1 MEVVRTLFKV
11 GFLYKLFSDVAKKL
25 DLWYSRVGNTKWVF
39 YVPRVLMPREDIRNR
54 SDLSPEFLKVNNYIT
69 LHLIFDI
76 MIRMAYCVR
85 VGHTWAVRK
94 IVSKLKNKSIINPN
108 ALMHSF
114 KPAF

>member
-1 MEVVRTLFKV
+1 
-11 GFLYKLFSDVAKKL
+11 
-25 DLWYSRVGNTKWVF
+25 
-39 YVPRVLMPREDIRNR
+39 
-54 SDLSPEFLKVNNYIT
+54 
-69 LHLIFDI
+69 

-85 VGHTWAVRK
+85 VRHTWAVRK